1 MNHRAVH
8 LKKLPHGPNYAR
20 NGGISGNMC
29 WLRIARFNL
38 YPMVVLL
45 ATMTSSAR
53 SYGEPIAVKYPQG
66 SAHGF
71 LEIRTTEGQRI
82 AMGDYMQTVHGQ
94 RVVNRTIF
102 HFFDGSIDDETT
114 VFTQN
119 KVFALVS
126 DHHVQHGPA
135 FPEPMD
141 VQIEVKTGQVTSI
154 TPNGKRV
161 VEHIDFPADLA
172 NGLPPNLLLNVSPRV
187 SETRVSYVAPTAK
200 PRLIHISIRPA
211 GELKFRVGGTARK
224 ATDFV
229 VHVEPG
235 GLTGIIAPVIGKQ
248 PRDFHIYIMQ
258 STPPAFIREEG
269 QFYLGGP
276 LWRVEQTSAVFPH

>member
-1 MNHRAVH
+1 
-8 LKKLPHGPNYAR
+8 
-20 NGGISGNMC
+20 MC
-29 WLRIARFNL
+29 CLRIPKFSFS
-38 YPMVVLL
+38 PMIVLL
-45 ATMTSSAR
+45 AIAASVAR
-53 SYGEPIAVKYPQG
+53 AYGEPIAVKYPQG

-71 LEIRTTEGQRI
+71 LEIRTAEGQRI
-82 AMGDYMQTVHGQ
+82 AMGDYMQTVRGQ
-94 RVVNRTIF
+94 RVVNHTIF

-126 DHHVQHGPA
+126 DHHVQRGPA

-141 VQIEVKTGQVTSI
+141 VQIEAKTGQVTSI
-154 TPNGKRV
+154 TPDGKRL
-161 VEHIDFPADLA
+161 VEHLDLPADLA
-172 NGLPPNLLLNVSPRV
+172 NGLPPNLLLNISPTV

-200 PRLIHISIRPA
+200 PRLIHISIKPA
-211 GELKFRVGGTARK
+211 GELRFKVGGTARK

-229 VHVEPG
+229 VHVEAG
-235 GLTGIIAPVIGKQ
+235 GLTGIIAPLIGKQ

-276 LWRVEQTSAVFPH
+276 VWGVEQTSAVFPQ

>member
-1 MNHRAVH
+1 MCCHRM
-8 LKKLPHGPNYAR
+8 PRFSFGPV
-20 NGGISGNMC
+20 
-29 WLRIARFNL
+29 
-38 YPMVVLL
+38 VVLL
-45 ATMTSSAR
+45 AISASVAR

-71 LEIRTTEGQRI
+71 LEIRTTGGQRI
-82 AMGDYMQTVHGQ
+82 AMGDYMQTVRGP

-135 FPEPMD
+135 FPDPID
-141 VQIEVKTGQVTSI
+141 VRIEAKTGQVTSI
-154 TPNGKRV
+154 TPDGKRV
-161 VEHIDFPADLA
+161 VEHFDLPADLA
-172 NGLPPNLLLNVSPRV
+172 NGLPPNLLLNISPEV

-211 GELKFRVGGTARK
+211 GELHFRVGGTARK

-229 VHVEPG
+229 VHVEAG
-235 GLTGIIAPVIGKQ
+235 GLAGMIAPLIGKQ

-276 LWRVEQTSAVFPH
+276 VWRVQQTSAVFPH